1 MVTSAKTGSQ
11 SDPKAGSIWWNRDY
25 WAHITEYL
33 DTQDDWQG
41 IGVARHKQQTSA
53 LTPFSS

>member
-1 MVTSAKTGSQ
+1 MQKLAVFAGTGIMGRS
-11 SDPKAGSIWWNRDY
+11 
-25 WAHITEYL
+25 ITEYL

-41 IGVARHKQQTSA
+41 IDVARHKQQMSA